1 MAINQHT
8 VRAFDDDLDG
18 VRNKVVE
25 MGGMVEAQIT
35 DAIEALVKR
44 NDELARATASN
55 DQRIDDM
62 ENVLEE
68 MTVRLMVK
76 RQPMADDLRHVV
88 SALRAAAILERVGD
102 YAAHVAKRA
111 LVINQFPAM
120 PPVRMISRMG
130 VMVRELFGDAIGAY
144 ARRDPELALSVWRR
158 DRELDEM
165 CASLLRELLEHMK
178 QDTESIA
185 TCVELLFVAKYI
197 ERMGDFATNLA
208 ESVHFLVLGRRPEG
222 ERPKASP
229 ESQ

>member
-8 VRAFDDDLDG
+8 VRAFDEDLDG

-25 MGGMVEAQIT
+25 MAGMVEAQIT
-35 DAIEALVKR
+35 DAIEALIKR
-44 NDELARATASN
+44 NDDLAQTTAAN
-55 DQRIDDM
+55 DQRIDEM
-62 ENVLEE
+62 ETVLEE

-76 RQPMADDLRHVV
+76 RQPVADDLRHVV
-88 SALRAAAILERVGD
+88 SALRAASILERVGD

-111 LVINQFPAM
+111 IVINAAPAV
-120 PPVRMISRMG
+120 PPMRMISRMG

-144 ARRDPELALSVWRR
+144 ARRDPELALQVWRR

-165 CASLLRELLEHMK
+165 YASLLHELLEHMK
-178 QDTESIA
+178 QDTEAIS

-208 ESVHFLVLGRRPEG
+208 ENVHFLVLGRRPEG
-222 ERPKASP
+222 ERPKAST
-229 ESQ
+229 EIQ